1 MKKLFF
7 LLTVVTVFAACKN
20 KVNSIPKNMV
30 LVDTTGL
37 SQSNA
42 TTDAAK
48 VNNSGNY
55 TWGSAEKSRN
65 TSHPVYKDNN
75 TTATNTTTT
84 NTTTTTTPAATQA
97 TPRDKGWS
105 DAAKGTVIGAGT
117 GAVVGAI
124 VSKDKGKGAI
134 IGTII
139 GAGAGYAVGR
149 HRDRKSG
156 RVARQRA
163 RRAAAN

>member
-20 KVNSIPKNMV
+20 KLNSIPKNMV

-48 VNNSGNY
+48 VNNSGKY
-55 TWGSAEKSRN
+55 TWGSAQNSRN
-65 TSHPVYKDNN
+65 TTHPVYSDNN
-75 TTATNTTTT
+75 TTTT
-84 NTTTTTTPAATQA
+84 TTTTTTPAATQA

-163 RRAAAN
+163 RRAAN